1 VRLGR
6 AVQQLADEAAGEDA
20 VLALG
25 DRAQGAGEAQAARDD
40 ARQLQG
46 RGGDEPDPLAGV
58 EVHLG
63 EGAGALPDAVGHQLV
78 VDLLAQLDELGDGL
92 TGDEGQGLLAVGADV
107 LGRALAAEPELQL
120 LPDEPAHVRAGE
132 EVPGGQAAGEVED
145 RRAHHHGVVD
155 VEERRRREVGR
166 DACRRRHLV
175 DVRGVGRRGRGRRAP
190 ARELAVGGTVDPAGG
205 VRGGAC
211 AVRHRLE
218 ELRRGGRAEGGVPH
232 RGLGGGLPG
241 ASRRVALRLY
251 PALAPSSH
259 RRVLP
264 VSSPPVSSPSRDPA
278 AGVGRA
284 RPRRCSPP

>member
-1 VRLGR
+1 MKTPSSLSATVPRAPVRPRRR
-6 AVQQLADEAAGEDA
+6 AMMRASSRGVA
-20 VLALG
+20 VTSQT
-25 DRAQGAGEAQAARDD
+25 RW
-40 ARQLQG
+40 
-46 RGGDEPDPLAGV
+46 PGV

-78 VDLLAQLDELGDGL
+78 VDLLTELDELGHGL

-132 EVPGGQAAGEVED
+132 EVPGGQATGEVED

-155 VEERRRREVGR
+155 VEERRGREVGR
-166 DACRRRHLV
+166 HARRRRHLV

-190 ARELAVGGTVDPAGG
+190 ARELAVGGAVDPARG
-205 VRGGAC
+205 VRAG

-264 VSSPPVSSPSRDPA
+264 VS
-278 AGVGRA
+278 
-284 RPRRCSPP
+284 